1 MKTYTC
7 CICGE
12 VIKDKSQMIEI
23 DIEDS
28 VCGES
33 CLDKYANR
41 AVEQMPD
48 QDFEFENLED

>member
-48 QDFEFENLED
+48 QDFEFENLEG